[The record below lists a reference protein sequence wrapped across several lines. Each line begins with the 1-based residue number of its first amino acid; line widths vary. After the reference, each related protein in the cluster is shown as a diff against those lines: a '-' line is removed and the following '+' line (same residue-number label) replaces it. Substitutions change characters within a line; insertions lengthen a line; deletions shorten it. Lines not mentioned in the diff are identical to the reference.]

1 MTREIDTAKLRDLL
15 SGCRYGRQIHYVEET
30 PSTQDTAVQLIRG
43 GAEEGL
49 LVLAESQTSGRGR
62 LGRAWFSPPGT
73 GIYMSLVV
81 QPKVPHRY
89 VPQLTIVA
97 ATALCRVLRRLTQ
110 LDIRLKWPNDLYVSD
125 RKICGILIESLAEAG
140 PARFILGT
148 GLSVNIRQEQFPDW
162 LQDKATSLLAAS
174 GRSWEREVII
184 AHYLI
189 ELEELISLYVEE
201 GFSVFR
207 TIWETYAWQPGYPIE
222 ITTPQ
227 GKIKGDQHAIDEQG
241 ALVVKLEDGSLITVY
256 AGEITTANS

>member
-1 MTREIDTAKLRDLL
+1 MADGFDTAKLRDLL
-15 SGCRYGRQIHYVEET
+15 ADCRYGRQIHYVQET
-30 PSTQDTAVQLIRG
+30 HSTQDIATQLIRE

-49 LVLAESQTSGRGR
+49 LVLAETQTSGRGR
-62 LGRAWFSPPGT
+62 LGRPWFSPPGT

-97 ATALCRVLRRLTQ
+97 ATALCRVLRRHTK
-110 LDIRLKWPNDLYVSD
+110 LDICLKWPNDIYVSD
-125 RKICGILIESLAEAG
+125 RKICGILIESVSEAG

-148 GLSVNIRQEQFPDW
+148 GLSVNIRQDEYPDW

-174 GRSWEREVII
+174 GRPWEREVIL
-184 AHYLI
+184 AYYLI
-189 ELEELISLYVEE
+189 ELEKLITLYVEE

-207 TIWETYAWQPGYPIE
+207 TIWDAYAWQPGYPIE

-227 GKIKGDQHAIDEQG
+227 GKIIGSQYAIDEQG
-241 ALVVKLEDGSLITVY
+241 ALVVKLEDGSLTTVY
-256 AGEITTANS
+256 AGEITTANR